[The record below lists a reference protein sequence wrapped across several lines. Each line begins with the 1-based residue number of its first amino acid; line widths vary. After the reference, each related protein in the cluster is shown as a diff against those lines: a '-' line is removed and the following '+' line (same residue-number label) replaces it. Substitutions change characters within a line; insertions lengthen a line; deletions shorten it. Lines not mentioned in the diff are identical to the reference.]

1 MIMTVTMKV
10 VGLLVLGATAGAL
23 VTVLVLRGNTI
34 GDTGPGGTTV
44 LENAIT
50 KQEQDGG
57 DWPNVQGNVESLHAG
72 EDALRSVSPSTPS
85 LDLSNQGLTRVPD
98 EVFTKTDLV
107 VLNLSNNALEGALQ
121 AEVRQ
126 LQNLKVLDLSDNE
139 FTGVPAE
146 VGQLAKL
153 EVLDLSNNNL
163 SGLPYELGNLKNL
176 KTLNLSG
183 NANIAE
189 QDLARIRQGLSP
201 SVNILQ

>member
-1 MIMTVTMKV
+1 MLTLPAKIAIA
-10 VGLLVLGATAGAL
+10 LVLAGAL
-23 VTVLVLRGNTI
+23 VLLAVRVRERTEPTPASYVESEHVTATATVRDDGTVPRQDSATDDLAQAEKA
-34 GDTGPGGTTV
+34 PQAGTT
-44 LENAIT
+44 
-50 KQEQDGG
+50 
-57 DWPNVQGNVESLHAG
+57 
-72 EDALRSVSPSTPS
+72 
-85 LDLSNQGLTRVPD
+85 LDLSGQNLTSVPHD
-98 EVFTKTDLV
+98 VFERRKITTLDV
-107 VLNLSNNALEGALQ
+107 SNNALKGALQ

-146 VGQLAKL
+146 IGQLAKL

-176 KTLNLSG
+176 KTLDLSG